1 MPARHVGAAHLGR
14 EEVRRAARH
23 LVRVGVGVRVRVRVR
38 VRATLT
44 LTLTLR
50 YAWRENGEWKYDE
63 VAARASIPH
72 VTLPKGQDPED
83 FETWHI
89 VDLHRYYFFQ
99 GKFVSNAR

>member
-1 MPARHVGAAHLGR
+1 MRG
-14 EEVRRAARH
+14 
-23 LVRVGVGVRVRVRVR
+23 LVRVRLRVGVRVR

-44 LTLTLR
+44 LTFTLALTLTLTLTLNPNPNLTR

-99 GKFVSNAR
+99 GTCVSNAR